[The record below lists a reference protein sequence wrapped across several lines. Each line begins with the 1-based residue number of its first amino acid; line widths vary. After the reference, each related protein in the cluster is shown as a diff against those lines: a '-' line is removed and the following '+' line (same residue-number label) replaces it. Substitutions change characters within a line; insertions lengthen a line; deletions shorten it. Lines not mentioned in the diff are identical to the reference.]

1 MSELQTQLRDYFDD
15 VVERVSV
22 QDVLSQA
29 RVRRQRTWRPV
40 WAAATAAAV
49 VKIGV
54 GSVVAAYWLLGAG
67 PRQIRSVWH
76 SVTSVATSTSWAL
89 PVLIGVVVALAVGTA
104 GVAVLQK
111 KGKRMETIE
120 RTATPVV
127 RARTVNRWLVI
138 ALAVALVLA
147 LVAIAWLLIAPPG
160 SAVPADVQAV
170 LDDYAAAWEAHD
182 GATAAAMVSTFTS
195 YDGAYTGAALEDMV
209 NNLSEG
215 WKATQTG
222 PSTLIETTVGDSTV
236 YYTIAVPEEVTYT
249 GGSFET
255 MSTYRLVRHGQSN
268 QVDLLTHD
276 TVTPL
281 SG

>member
-15 VVERVSV
+15 VVERVSA

-49 VKIGV
+49 VTIGV

-89 PVLIGVVVALAVGTA
+89 PILIGVVIALAVGTA
-104 GVAVLQK
+104 GVAVLQER
-111 KGKRMETIE
+111 GKRMDTIE
-120 RTATPVV
+120 RTTPPVV
-127 RARTVNRWLVI
+127 RTRTINRWLVI
-138 ALAVALVLA
+138 ALTVALVLA
-147 LVAIAWLLIAPPG
+147 LVAIVWLLIAPPG

-182 GATAAAMVSTFTS
+182 GATAAAMVGSFTS
-195 YDGAYTGAALEDMV
+195 YQGTYTGAALEELV

-215 WKATQTG
+215 WKPTPTG
-222 PSTLIETTVGDSTV
+222 PARVMETAVGDTV
-236 YYTIAVPEEVTYT
+236 YYAIAQPQEITWT

-255 MSTYRLVRHGQSN
+255 MSTLRLVRHGQSGR
-268 QVDLLTHD
+268 VDLLTHN
-276 TVTPL
+276 TVTTL
-281 SG
+281 NG

>member
-1 MSELQTQLRDYFDD
+1 MSELGTQLHDYFDD
-15 VVERVSV
+15 IVERVNV
-22 QDVLSQA
+22 QDVLAQV
-29 RVRRQRTWRPV
+29 RVRRRRLSRPV

-49 VKIGV
+49 VTVGV

-67 PRQIRSVWH
+67 PRHIRSVWH
-76 SVTSVATSTSWAL
+76 SVTSTATSASWAL

-111 KGKRMETIE
+111 RGKRMETIE
-120 RTATPVV
+120 RTSPPVV
-127 RARTVNRWLVI
+127 RTRTINRWLVI
-138 ALAVALVLA
+138 VLAVALVLA

-170 LDDYAAAWEAHD
+170 LDDYRAAWQAHD

-195 YDGAYTGAALEDMV
+195 YDGAYTGVALEELV

-215 WKATQTG
+215 WKATPTG
-222 PSTLIETTVGDSTV
+222 PSTLIETAVGDTV
-236 YYTIAVPEEVTYT
+236 YYTIAQPQEITYT

-255 MSTYRLVRHGQSN
+255 MSTYRLVRHGQSGR
-268 QVDLLTHD
+268 VDLLTHN
-276 TVTPL
+276 TVTTL
-281 SG
+281 NG